1 MKQATSTLRGCISTR
16 CSNLKGRDENYH
28 IVIVL
33 LVSLLQGFLLH
44 LMLLGVRTRKNLAEN
59 LVTYC
64 VAVDSQIEPF
74 YFSLYFLFMPFVLH
88 MFYRF
93 FLLIVVMTAR
103 AIFCSRLLASLVEL
117 RRVSHDSLLSVF
129 SLHLILAMDVTNVL
143 RFG

>member
-16 CSNLKGRDENYH
+16 CSNLKGRDET
-28 IVIVL
+28 IIL
-33 LVSLLQGFLLH
+33 LLSYWFLFCMVFLLH
-44 LMLLGVRTRKNLAEN
+44 LMLLGVTTRKNLAEN

-64 VAVDSQIEPF
+64 VAVDTQIEPF

-117 RRVSHDSLLSVF
+117 RRASHDSLLSVF